1 MKITILT
8 KKQPIDDK
16 LGRLKTGETYDMPDH
31 KANFYIQRGE
41 AVCYQTKV
49 NQDFPCAAD
58 GLTAQSSALDQDQAY
73 ATKTLNESAD
83 GEPKKRGRKP
93 KQ

>member
-49 NQDFPCAAD
+49 LQDRPYQAVGATEQ
-58 GLTAQSSALDQDQAY
+58 LSASLPAQASQQTIA
-73 ATKTLNESAD
+73 NELEN
-83 GEPKKRGRKP
+83 GMKKRGRKP